1 MWYSPEPVVDPPPH
15 TYFFRQEYVPGKE
28 LVPALGSVPA
38 AVREEYV
45 RSRAFEPPPVTR
57 DPEVERLSEQVAA
70 LLARGSARAVG
81 FTRGTVGAVASG
93 SCASA
98 AGASAAGL
106 IDVS

>member
-45 RSRAFEPPPVTR
+45 RSRAFEPPPLSLVIPKWSDSLSR
-57 DPEVERLSEQVAA
+57 WLPFWHVAVQERLALRVEQLEQWRLDHVPAPQVPA
-70 LLARGSARAVG
+70 PL
-81 FTRGTVGAVASG
+81 
-93 SCASA
+93 
-98 AGASAAGL
+98 
-106 IDVS
+106 D